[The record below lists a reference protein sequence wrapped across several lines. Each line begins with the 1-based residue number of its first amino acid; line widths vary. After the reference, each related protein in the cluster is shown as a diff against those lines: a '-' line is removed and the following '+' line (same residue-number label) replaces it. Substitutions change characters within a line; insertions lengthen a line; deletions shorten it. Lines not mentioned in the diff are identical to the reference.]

1 MKLTT
6 MCRRACAVLARLRTE
21 DTGAVTVEYAVI
33 IGVVLILAAVLL
45 GPHLVQLMQSLISKW
60 QVQ

>member
-1 MKLTT
+1 MKIKSL
-6 MCRRACAVLARLRTE
+6 CGWARAVLVRLWTE

-33 IGVVLILAAVLL
+33 VGVVLILAAVLL
-45 GPHLVQLMQSLISKW
+45 GPHLMQLVQSLISKW

>member
-6 MCRRACAVLARLRTE
+6 MCRRARAVLARLRTE

-45 GPHLVQLMQSLISKW
+45 GPHLVQLVQSLISKW

>member
-1 MKLTT
+1 MKIAK
-6 MCRRACAVLARLRTE
+6 MCRRARAALVRLWAE

-45 GPHLVQLMQSLISKW
+45 GPHLMQLVQSLISKW

>member
-1 MKLTT
+1 MW
-6 MCRRACAVLARLRTE
+6 RWIRVVLARLWTE

-33 IGVVLILAAVLL
+33 IGVVLLLAAVLL
-45 GPHLVQLMQSLISKW
+45 GPHLMQLVQSLISKW

>member
-1 MKLTT
+1 MKIAK
-6 MCRRACAVLARLRTE
+6 MCRRARVALVRLWTE

-45 GPHLVQLMQSLISKW
+45 GPHLMQLVQSLISKW